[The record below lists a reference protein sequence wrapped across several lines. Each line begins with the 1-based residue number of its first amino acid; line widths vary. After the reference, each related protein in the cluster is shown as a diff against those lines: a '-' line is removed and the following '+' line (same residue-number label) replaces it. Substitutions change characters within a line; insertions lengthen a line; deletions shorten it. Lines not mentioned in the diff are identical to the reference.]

1 MKRDWDVIR
10 EVLLEVE
17 QIPHEARTTFG
28 YQISAGQTAV
38 ERSRAEH
45 AFLLQEAGYV
55 SALHCSNLDAG
66 NVMLGPELS
75 WAGHDLLDTLR
86 SKPVW
91 ERIKTTAKEKGVELT
106 FDAVKALGKVAL
118 EYVIKQGGT

>member
-38 ERSRAEH
+38 ERSQA
-45 AFLLQEAGYV
+45 
-55 SALHCSNLDAG
+55 
-66 NVMLGPELS
+66 ELS
-75 WAGHDLLDTLR
+75 FCCKRRDT
-86 SKPVW
+86 SAPF
-91 ERIKTTAKEKGVELT
+91 IA
-106 FDAVKALGKVAL
+106 A
-118 EYVIKQGGT
+118 I